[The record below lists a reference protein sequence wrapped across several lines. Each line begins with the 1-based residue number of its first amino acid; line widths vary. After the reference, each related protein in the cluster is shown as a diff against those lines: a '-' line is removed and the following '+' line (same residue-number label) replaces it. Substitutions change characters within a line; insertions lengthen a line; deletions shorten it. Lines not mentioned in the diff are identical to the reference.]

1 MKKNLKVY
9 MMMAIATLLLLAA
22 CGPAPVPDGVV
33 VEEKPV
39 AAVDEH
45 GDPIVD
51 DHGDPVMVDA
61 EHAEEDDEHATD
73 EETAVGEDS
82 AAHAPAADLPTEMEV
97 EVLTEGDGMTPQLG
111 DIVTVHYTLAA
122 VGEEPFD
129 SSYDRG
135 QPIDMP
141 IGIGQLLPGWEEA
154 LMDMQEGGKVKLLLP
169 PALAFGEQG
178 LPGTVAPN
186 SAVESELELVA
197 IERPEPAMEVAD
209 SDYEV
214 SDSGLQV
221 YDIAEGDG
229 DATVSGDRVMMD
241 FSIWR
246 EDGVIVG
253 RSADSGGPM
262 SFTIGSGELFEGWDE
277 GAAGMKVGGQR
288 QLVIPPELAFG
299 DQGAGPAI
307 PAGTTLIV
315 EMTLLEIV
323 EVPKATEV
331 DEGDY
336 ITTDSG
342 LMYYD
347 IVAGDGAEAV
357 AGQSVT
363 VHYTGWLEDGSV
375 FDSSVER
382 GQPFPFNLGTGGVI
396 AGWDEGVA
404 GMKIGG
410 KRQLVI
416 PSDLAYGEQG
426 SPGAI
431 PPGATLIFE
440 VELLATE

>member
-9 MMMAIATLLLLAA
+9 MLMAFATVLLLAA

-33 VEEKPV
+33 VEEEPV
-39 AAVDEH
+39 IAVDAHGDPILDEH
-45 GDPIVD
+45 GDPIMVESGHPEAD
-51 DHGDPVMVDA
+51 DGDEMG
-61 EHAEEDDEHATD
+61 EEASD
-73 EETAVGEDS
+73 
-82 AAHAPAADLPTEMEV
+82 AHAPAADLPTEMEV
-97 EVLTEGDGMTPQLG
+97 EVLAEGDGMTPQLG
-111 DIVTVHYTLAA
+111 DVVTVHYTLSA

-178 LPGTVAPN
+178 LPGTIEPN
-186 SAVESELELVA
+186 VAVESELELVA
-197 IERPEPAMEVAD
+197 IERPEPAMEVAE

-214 SDSGLQV
+214 TDTGLKV

-229 DATVSGDRVMMD
+229 AEAVSGDRVMMD

-246 EDGVIVG
+246 DDGVIVG

-262 SFTIGSGELFEGWDE
+262 SFTVGSGELFEGWDE

-307 PAGTTLIV
+307 PPGTTLIV
-315 EMTLLEIV
+315 EMALLEIV
-323 EVPKATEV
+323 EVPKVTEV
-331 DEGDY
+331 DEDDY
-336 ITTDSG
+336 TTTDSG

-347 IVAGDGAEAV
+347 LVEGDGAVAE

-382 GQPFPFNLGTGGVI
+382 GQPFPFSLGTGGVI

-404 GMKIGG
+404 GMKVGG

-416 PSDLAYGEQG
+416 PSDLGYGDQG

-440 VELLATE
+440 VELLSVE